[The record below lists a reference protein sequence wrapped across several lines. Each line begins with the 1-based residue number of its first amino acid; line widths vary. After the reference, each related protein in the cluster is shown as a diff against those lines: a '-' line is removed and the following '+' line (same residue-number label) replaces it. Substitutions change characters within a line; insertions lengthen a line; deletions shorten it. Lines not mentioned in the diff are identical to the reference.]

1 MCLYISN
8 GTLRLINLY
17 KLFSDDTENQ
27 LKTTMRGNRIEK
39 SQETSRTER
48 SNRSYSS
55 SPSPPP
61 RKRKFSSSRLDQQSS
76 DEPSSSKGS
85 KLKRKS
91 RALRP
96 QKISTCS
103 GNKGR
108 SESETSSSDENI
120 DSPTRDHHCS
130 DCPKAY
136 QGDAN
141 CKHRFELKNNTQ
153 FFNFP

>member
-1 MCLYISN
+1 
-8 GTLRLINLY
+8 
-17 KLFSDDTENQ
+17 
-27 LKTTMRGNRIEK
+27 MRDSRIEK
-39 SQETSRTER
+39 SQETSRNER
-48 SNRSYSS
+48 SNRAYSS

-61 RKRKFSSSRLDQQSS
+61 PSYARKRKVSSSRLDQQSS
-76 DEPSSSKGS
+76 DEPSTSSKI
-85 KLKRKS
+85 KNKKRKS
-91 RALRP
+91 QALRP

-141 CKHRFELKNNTQ
+141 CKHRFELIYDTQHFYFPQKNIRK
-153 FFNFP
+153 FLKMFDF

>member
-1 MCLYISN
+1 
-8 GTLRLINLY
+8 
-17 KLFSDDTENQ
+17 
-27 LKTTMRGNRIEK
+27 MRDSRIEK
-39 SQETSRTER
+39 SQETSRNER
-48 SNRSYSS
+48 SYRAYTS

-76 DEPSSSKGS
+76 DEPSTSSKV
-85 KLKRKS
+85 KNKKRKS

-153 FFNFP
+153 FFNFSKKIFENSKYYKNV